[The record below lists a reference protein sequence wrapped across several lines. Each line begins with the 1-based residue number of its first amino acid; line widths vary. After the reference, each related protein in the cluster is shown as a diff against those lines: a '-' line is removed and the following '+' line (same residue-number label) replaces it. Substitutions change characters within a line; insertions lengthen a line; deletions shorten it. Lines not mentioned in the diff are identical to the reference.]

1 MKRIV
6 LTFGLI
12 SAVILAA
19 ELFITMMLISND
31 TLDHSVVLGYSTML
45 LALLMVFFG
54 IRSYR
59 DNVNGGTITFWKGVQ
74 IGLLISLFTCAGY
87 VIAWE
92 IYYYNWG
99 GDFIAHYTSHVIEKL
114 RASGA
119 SQAQI
124 AAKTAEMAEF
134 AKLYAN
140 PVINVLFTLL
150 EVFPVGLIV
159 TLVCA
164 GILRRT
170 STRGGTAQTVAA

>member
-1 MKRIV
+1 MKKVV

-12 SAVILAA
+12 SAVILSA
-19 ELFITMMLISND
+19 ELFITMVLVSNG

-74 IGLLISLFTCAGY
+74 VGLLISLFACAGY
-87 VIAWE
+87 VISWE

-99 GDFIAHYTSHVIEKL
+99 GDFIAHYTSHVLAKL

-119 SQAQI
+119 SDAEI
-124 AAKTAEMAEF
+124 AAKTVEMADF

-140 PVINVLFTLL
+140 PVINVLFTFL
-150 EVFPVGLIV
+150 EVIPVGLIV
-159 TLVCA
+159 TLVSA
-164 GILRRT
+164 AILRRA
-170 STRGGTAQTVAA
+170 SAGGDTAQTVAA